1 MTHSKF
7 MINPFKC
14 FAAVTS
20 SLLFLSLAFS
30 MISTRRW
37 FSICIFL
44 LLSLIFGYISLTAGC
59 ILHLDDSGLY
69 KTLFG
74 LKLQY
79 FAWTDIA
86 EVGIAG
92 TKVFHQKNSNHTGSI
107 YLYFSPKSL
116 SKDERFDL
124 MLRWPP
130 SKNTPYMIFNKKRFT
145 AVQLYGVK
153 KSRNLILVMLCFNH
167 NTMQPELRRKIF
179 CIIPAILFYC
189 KFTSY
194 QRFW

>member
-37 FSICIFL
+37 FSICVFL

-116 SKDERFDL
+116 SEDERFDL

-145 AVQLYGVK
+145 AVQLLWGK
-153 KSRNLILVMLCFNH
+153 EIQKFN
-167 NTMQPELRRKIF
+167 IGD
-179 CIIPAILFYC
+179 ALF
-189 KFTSY
+189 
-194 QRFW
+194 